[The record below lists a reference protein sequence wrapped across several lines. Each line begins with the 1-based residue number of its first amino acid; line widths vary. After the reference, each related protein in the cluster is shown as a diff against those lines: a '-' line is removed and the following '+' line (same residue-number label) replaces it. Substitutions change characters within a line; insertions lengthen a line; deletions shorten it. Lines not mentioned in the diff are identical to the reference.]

1 MSKGSDFG
9 LLLVRAGVGGVC
21 VAHGAQKL
29 FGSFGGYGIKG
40 TGGWFESVGFVP
52 GERNALFA
60 GLAEAGGGALL
71 ALGLASGPAGAAVA
85 GNMVVASSTHTGF
98 FNTEGGY
105 ELPATFGLVGA
116 AVALGGP
123 GRFSLDA
130 LTGDAL
136 NKPWMRAVALAS
148 AGAAAVYLIS
158 ERAKVLAARGDD
170 TDAEETGDPHA
181 TAGGA

>member
-1 MSKGSDFG
+1 MSKASDLS
-9 LLLVRAGVGGVC
+9 LLLIRVGVGATVA
-21 VAHGAQKL
+21 AHGAQKL
-29 FGSFGGYGIKG
+29 FGSFGGYGLQG

-60 GLAEAGGGALL
+60 GLAETGGGALL

-85 GNMVVASSTHTGF
+85 GNMAVASTTHTGF
-98 FNTEGGY
+98 FNTGGGY

-123 GRFSLDA
+123 GRYSLDA
-130 LTGDAL
+130 VTGKAL
-136 NKPWMRAVALAS
+136 DKPWMRAVALVS
-148 AGAAAVYLIS
+148 AAATAAYLIS
-158 ERAKVLAARGDD
+158 GRARVLASRGEE

-181 TAGGA
+181 TEG

>member
-9 LLLVRAGVGGVC
+9 LLLVRVGVGAAC

-29 FGSFGGYGIKG
+29 FGAFGGYGIKG
-40 TGGWFESVGFVP
+40 TGGWFESVGFEP
-52 GERNALFA
+52 GERNAIAA

-85 GNMVVASSTHTGF
+85 GNMAVASSTHTGF
-98 FNTEGGY
+98 FNAGGGY

-116 AVALGGP
+116 AVAAGGP

-136 NKPWMRAVALAS
+136 NKPWMRAVALVAA
-148 AGAAAVYLIS
+148 AGSAVYLIS
-158 ERAKVLAARGDD
+158 ERAKVLAAHGDD
-170 TDAEETGDPHA
+170 TAAEDTGDPHA
-181 TAGGA
+181 TDA

>member
-9 LLLVRAGVGGVC
+9 LLLIRVGVGAVC

-52 GERNALFA
+52 GERNAIA
-60 GLAEAGGGALL
+60 SGLSEAGGGALL
-71 ALGLASGPAGAAVA
+71 ALGLASGPAGAAIA
-85 GNMVVASSTHTGF
+85 GNMAVASSTHTGF
-98 FNTEGGY
+98 FNTSGGY

-136 NKPWMRAVALAS
+136 NKPWMRGFALVS
-148 AGAAAVYLIS
+148 AAAAAAYLVS

-170 TDAEETGDPHA
+170 TAAEDTGDPHA
-181 TAGGA
+181 TDA